1 MLLANSAKSLKNQA
15 VLACKFSELAENR
28 SNLAGKRSN
37 FASLA
42 MVFSCKTSVHPDDRR
57 TFASFASAIAQL
69 ARPRVSL
76 LTEHAGQVER
86 AHASPLSTRSV
97 THSVTTDD
105 NVVTSSRDRGGKRAR
120 RSG

>member
-1 MLLANSAKSLKNQA
+1 MLLANSANSLKNQA
-15 VLACKFSELAENR
+15 ILACKFSELAENR
-28 SNLAGKRSN
+28 SNFPCKLSELAENRSKLAGKRSD

-42 MVFSCKTSVHPDDRR
+42 MVFSCKPSVHPDDRR

-86 AHASPLSTRSV
+86 AHASRSEE
-97 THSVTTDD
+97 H
-105 NVVTSSRDRGGKRAR
+105 TSELQSP
-120 RSG
+120 